1 MKTWFVRYFDSFSF
15 IGLVFAVLFFSASV
29 TPSLLPRNFLF
40 QGLLS
45 GFALAAGYGVGVGFL
60 KLYQFLELPKPSEA
74 LERYSKIVTSIVVA
88 VVFVVYLRQMTF
100 WQNSIRELMEMPPL
114 ESAHPYT
121 TAMIAVFSA
130 CCLIAVVRWLGW
142 MCGYASRQLNRFL
155 PRRVATTLGVTTIG
169 LLAIFIANGVIA
181 RGLMSAADS
190 FFCEGGCFD

>member
-100 WQNSIRELMEMPPL
+100 
-114 ESAHPYT
+114 
-121 TAMIAVFSA
+121 
-130 CCLIAVVRWLGW
+130 
-142 MCGYASRQLNRFL
+142 
-155 PRRVATTLGVTTIG
+155 
-169 LLAIFIANGVIA
+169 
-181 RGLMSAADS
+181 
-190 FFCEGGCFD
+190 